1 MSLSDNEFCATS
13 KMQGF
18 EKDKDKLAEHSQI
31 ICEWIS
37 DIQMLLNIE
46 N

>member
-1 MSLSDNEFCATS
+1 MSFARLQ

-37 DIQMLLNIE
+37 DIQILLNIE

>member
-1 MSLSDNEFCATS
+1 MSFAQTS
-13 KMQGF
+13 KNAGF

>member
-1 MSLSDNEFCATS
+1 MGFARLK

>member
-1 MSLSDNEFCATS
+1 MSFARLQ
-13 KMQGF
+13 KMQRF
-18 EKDKDKLAEHSQI
+18 EKDKDKLAENSQI

-37 DIQMLLNIE
+37 DIQMLLNIK